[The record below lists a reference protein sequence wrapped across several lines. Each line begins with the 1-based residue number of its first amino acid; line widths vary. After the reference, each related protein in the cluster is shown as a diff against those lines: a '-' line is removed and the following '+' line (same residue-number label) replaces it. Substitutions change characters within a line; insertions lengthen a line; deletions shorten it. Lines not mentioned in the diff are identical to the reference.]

1 MSMILKP
8 QDIFITLKLL
18 ALDNE
23 SWSYVRLANELFMSA
38 SEINAGVKRSLR
50 AGLLIGGH
58 QQSAYEKNF
67 MNSMAMEGSQSH
79 WPNRKA
85 IYEFLV
91 HGVKYAF
98 PPDLGEITRGVPTAS
113 AAAPIKK
120 NFLTVDDLP
129 PVWPHPEGKVR
140 GYSFSPI
147 YRSVPQA
154 AMVDEKLYELLVIL
168 DTLRNGRTRER
179 DIATAELSVRLDKY
193 GSA

>member
-1 MSMILKP
+1 MILKP
-8 QDIFITLKLL
+8 QDIFITLKLV
-18 ALDNE
+18 ALGNE
-23 SWSYVRLANELFMSA
+23 SWSYVRLANDLFMSA

-58 QQSAYEKNF
+58 QQTAYENKLKN
-67 MNSMAMEGSQSH
+67 ALVMEGSHSH

-91 HGVKYAF
+91 HGVKYVF
-98 PPDLGEITRGVPTAS
+98 PPDLGEITRGVPTAT
-113 AAAPIKK
+113 AAPPIG
-120 NFLTVDDLP
+120 NFFLQVDDLP

-154 AMVDEKLYELLVIL
+154 AMVDEKVYELLVIL
-168 DTLRNGRTRER
+168 DTLRSGRARER
-179 DIATAELSVRLDKY
+179 DIATEELSTRLDEY